1 MGNFLLQT
9 KLFEICS
16 KTNLNVS
23 ETFELFRKRLEM
35 NKNSI
40 YWKLFIWNQLKQ
52 MADLLM
58 GRARPQTSAAPAPT
72 RSFLRCDRI
81 KSHEAIYRRARHTRI
96 NCIPRAT
103 ATRLQD
109 EDERRC
115 RPARS
120 RNLQPPLHKTPRR
133 GRERCR
139 PARSRNLQPPLHCA
153 PLGVGVSL
161 CCLPLL
167 RHIGGSPATP

>member
-1 MGNFLLQT
+1 MFQNNLKCFETNLKCFGIIFMGNFLLQT

-16 KTNLNVS
+16 KTNLNVL

-81 KSHEAIYRRARHTRI
+81 KSHEAIYRRAPCIHRQEYQIRHL
-96 NCIPRAT
+96 
-103 ATRLQD
+103 LQLNGKVLKWMACGKLMWMALSVW
-109 EDERRC
+109 R
-115 RPARS
+115 
-120 RNLQPPLHKTPRR
+120 T
-133 GRERCR
+133 
-139 PARSRNLQPPLHCA
+139 
-153 PLGVGVSL
+153 
-161 CCLPLL
+161 
-167 RHIGGSPATP
+167 

>member
-1 MGNFLLQT
+1 MFQNNLKCFGIIFMGNFLLQT

-52 MADLLM
+52 MVDLLM
-58 GRARPQTSAAPAPT
+58 GRSRPQTSAAPVPA

-81 KSHEAIYRRARHTRI
+81 KSHEAIYRCAREGSRFVTYSPQEKSPVFRSAP
-96 NCIPRAT
+96 N
-103 ATRLQD
+103 
-109 EDERRC
+109 RR
-115 RPARS
+115 
-120 RNLQPPLHKTPRR
+120 
-133 GRERCR
+133 E
-139 PARSRNLQPPLHCA
+139 
-153 PLGVGVSL
+153 
-161 CCLPLL
+161 
-167 RHIGGSPATP
+167 

>member
-1 MGNFLLQT
+1 MFQNNLKCFETNLKCFGIIFMGNFLLQT

-58 GRARPQTSAAPAPT
+58 GRARPQTSAAPAPA

-81 KSHEAIYRRARHTRI
+81 KSHEAIYRRAR
-96 NCIPRAT
+96 P
-103 ATRLQD
+103 
-109 EDERRC
+109 
-115 RPARS
+115 
-120 RNLQPPLHKTPRR
+120 
-133 GRERCR
+133 GRK
-139 PARSRNLQPPLHCA
+139 A
-153 PLGVGVSL
+153 
-161 CCLPLL
+161 
-167 RHIGGSPATP
+167 GSSIR

>member
-1 MGNFLLQT
+1 MFQNNLKCFETNLKCFGIIFMGNFLLQT

-58 GRARPQTSAAPAPT
+58 GRAGPQTSAAPASHDP
-72 RSFLRCDRI
+72 FCD
-81 KSHEAIYRRARHTRI
+81 AI
-96 NCIPRAT
+96 
-103 ATRLQD
+103 
-109 EDERRC
+109 
-115 RPARS
+115 
-120 RNLQPPLHKTPRR
+120 
-133 GRERCR
+133 
-139 PARSRNLQPPLHCA
+139 
-153 PLGVGVSL
+153 V
-161 CCLPLL
+161 
-167 RHIGGSPATP
+167 

>member
-1 MGNFLLQT
+1 MFQNNLKCFETNLKCFGIIFMGNFLLQT

-58 GRARPQTSAAPAPT
+58 GRARPQTSAAPAPA

-81 KSHEAIYRRARHTRI
+81 KWHEAIYRRARREHTW
-96 NCIPRAT
+96 
-103 ATRLQD
+103 
-109 EDERRC
+109 
-115 RPARS
+115 
-120 RNLQPPLHKTPRR
+120 
-133 GRERCR
+133 
-139 PARSRNLQPPLHCA
+139 
-153 PLGVGVSL
+153 
-161 CCLPLL
+161 
-167 RHIGGSPATP
+167 

>member
-1 MGNFLLQT
+1 MFQNNLKCFETNLKCFGIIFMGNFLLQT

-58 GRARPQTSAAPAPT
+58 GRAANFSCTRLA

-81 KSHEAIYRRARHTRI
+81 KSHEAIYRCAREGSRFVTYSPQEKSPVFRSAP
-96 NCIPRAT
+96 N
-103 ATRLQD
+103 
-109 EDERRC
+109 RR
-115 RPARS
+115 
-120 RNLQPPLHKTPRR
+120 
-133 GRERCR
+133 E
-139 PARSRNLQPPLHCA
+139 
-153 PLGVGVSL
+153 
-161 CCLPLL
+161 
-167 RHIGGSPATP
+167 